1 MIMADVLNSPP
12 ACSNSMYRNS
22 HQTHSYFCSR
32 THDFRIRCSAYFN
45 LGFRIKMNC
54 AKNHGFGVVV
64 LLEGPRTSLE
74 TAKQGIPESSL
85 VYKLS
90 KSRNSCVVPNK
101 VANLEFEA
109 ACEEERKSSWEG
121 EGDDISE
128 NGSQKMLPPWGDS
141 AADEDFDDRNNV
153 DRHSKMSNTID
164 EIYYLEERNEEIL
177 SQRMLKLSRSNKVR
191 SALALYR
198 SMEIS
203 VLLPSSHACN
213 SLLTCLLRNK
223 RLDDALKV
231 FEFMKSNEIITG
243 HTYSLILKAV
253 ANSWSHDAA
262 LSMFDEAELDERAK
276 KYMDTIVYNTMI
288 AIFGKVN
295 DWVQV
300 NRIWE
305 SLKDNGLVGTEVTYR
320 LLVCIFVRCCQNE
333 LALDAYLEMI
343 RNGLTPD
350 DDAME
355 AVIGACTREG
365 KWDMA
370 LDVMQSMLNDDHKP
384 SLIACN
390 ALINSLGKGAK
401 VELSFKVYD
410 VMKSLG
416 YTPDAY
422 TWNGLLCALNRVN
435 KHADAIRLFESIRKE
450 HKSVMNV
457 HIYNTCLMSCQR
469 LGLWEKAM
477 QVLWEMEGSGFPVSV
492 MSYNLVIGACEAARK
507 PKVALQVYNH
517 MVRQKQC
524 PDVFTRLSLIRSC
537 IWGSLWD
544 EVDEILN
551 VAPNGSLYN
560 AAIQGASLNGNACL
574 ARKLYVKMR
583 DIGLTPDG
591 KTRAL
596 MLQNLPK
603 A

>member
-1 MIMADVLNSPP
+1 MAEVLNSPP
-12 ACSNSMYRNS
+12 ACSNSMYRSS
-22 HQTHSYFCSR
+22 HQSHSYLCSR

-45 LGFRIKMNC
+45 LGFKLKMNC
-54 AKNHGFGVVV
+54 AKNYGFGVVALV
-64 LLEGPRTSLE
+64 EGSRASLE
-74 TAKQGIPESSL
+74 TAKERTPETFL

-90 KSRNSCVVPNK
+90 KGRDSCVMPNK

-109 ACEEERKSSWEG
+109 ACEEEG
-121 EGDDISE
+121 CLNE
-128 NGSQKMLPPWGDS
+128 NGSQNVLPPWGDS
-141 AADEDFDDRNNV
+141 AADEDFDDRNNL
-153 DRHSKMSNTID
+153 DHRLKMSKTIDEIED
-164 EIYYLEERNEEIL
+164 EIYYLEERDEEIL

-203 VLLPSSHACN
+203 GLLPNSHACN
-213 SLLTCLLRNK
+213 SLVSCLLRNK

-262 LSMFDEAELDERAK
+262 FSMFEEAERDERAK

-288 AIFGKVN
+288 AVFGKVN

-333 LALDAYLEMI
+333 LALDAYHEMI
-343 RNGLTPD
+343 RNGLNPD
-350 DDAME
+350 NDAME

-370 LDVMQSMLNDDHKP
+370 LDVMQSMMNGDHKP

-390 ALINSLGKGAK
+390 TLINSLGKGAK

-422 TWNGLLCALNRVN
+422 TWNGLLCALNRAN
-435 KHADAIRLFESIRKE
+435 KHGDAIRLFESIRKQQN
-450 HKSVMNV
+450 SVMNV

-477 QVLWEMEGSGFPVSV
+477 KLLWEMEGSGFPISV
-492 MSYNLVIGACEAARK
+492 TSYNLVIGACEAARK
-507 PKVALQVYNH
+507 PKVALQVYDH
-517 MVRQKQC
+517 MVREKQC

-551 VAPNGSLYN
+551 VRFLTVLTLYFLLVR
-560 AAIQGASLNGNACL
+560 SPFL
-574 ARKLYVKMR
+574 
-583 DIGLTPDG
+583 
-591 KTRAL
+591 
-596 MLQNLPK
+596 
-603 A
+603 